1 MSNESVFGFEDFE
14 KELEQYIERSDHV
27 IDKVAES
34 ATKIKNRAVQIAKLK
49 GLDVTHKGVDGIV
62 TERQSDKVFIGW
74 AKRPNF
80 HLYFHETGWMAG
92 KPVQSKTR
100 SVNGKRRTVR
110 TYGKGAR
117 FIAARP
123 HMRPAF
129 DELVDKEMGKI
140 KKYIEER

>member
-1 MSNESVFGFEDFE
+1 MSNNDVFGFEDFE
-14 KELEQYIERSDHV
+14 KDLMDYAKKADNVMS
-27 IDKVAES
+27 KVEES
-34 ATKIKNRAVQIAKLK
+34 AERIKDRAIKIAKSK
-49 GLDVTHKGVDGIV
+49 GLDVTHKGITGIV
-62 TERQSDKVFIGW
+62 VEKKPERVMIGW
-74 AKRPNF
+74 AQRPHF
-80 HLYFHETGWMAG
+80 HLYFHETGWTAG
-92 KPVQSKTR
+92 KPVQAKTR

-129 DELVDKEMGKI
+129 DELADKEMEKI